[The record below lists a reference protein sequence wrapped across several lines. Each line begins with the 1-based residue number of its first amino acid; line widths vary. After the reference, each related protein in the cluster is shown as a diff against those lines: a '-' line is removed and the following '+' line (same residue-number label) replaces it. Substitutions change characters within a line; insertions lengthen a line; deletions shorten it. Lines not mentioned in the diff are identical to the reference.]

1 MKKKILSAIVAIS
14 AVTALVPATS
24 AFAADV
30 YTVNVHYDR
39 SDTTGWDVWKW
50 DADDTGSAVSFSN
63 GVATWTT
70 TDTETSK
77 FIVRKSDW
85 SDREDSAENP
95 YDGSFGGDRSI
106 DFSKAV
112 GTVVDVYVAVGS
124 TENTYKSSAP
134 TEPAT
139 SEPTTSTP
147 ATSTP
152 ATSTPAT
159 STPATSTPATS
170 ATTTEPN
177 TETGVEGVAAV
188 LGVAVVA
195 AGAMIVAKKRK

>member
-39 SDTTGWDVWKW
+39 SDITGWDVWKW
-50 DADDTGSAVSFSN
+50 DEDDTGSAVEFSN

-85 SDREDSAENP
+85 TEREDSAENP
-95 YDGSFGGDRSI
+95 FDGTMGGDRSI

-112 GTVVDVYVAVGS
+112 DGVVDVYVAVGS
-124 TENTYKSSAP
+124 TENTYKSINKPAP
-134 TEPAT
+134 D
-139 SEPTTSTP
+139 
-147 ATSTP
+147 
-152 ATSTPAT
+152 
-159 STPATSTPATS
+159 
-170 ATTTEPN
+170 TTTGNESSGTTTGNESSGTTTGNETSGTTTGNEPN
-177 TETGVEGVAAV
+177 SDTGVEGVAAV
-188 LGVAVVA
+188 LGVAFVA

>member
-39 SDTTGWDVWKW
+39 SDITGWDVWKW
-50 DADDTGSAVSFSN
+50 DEDDTGSAVEFSN

-85 SDREDSAENP
+85 TEREDSAENP
-95 YDGSFGGDRSI
+95 FDGTMGGDRSI

-112 GTVVDVYVAVGS
+112 DGVVDVYVAVGS
-124 TENTYKSSAP
+124 TENTYKSSTKPAP
-134 TEPAT
+134 D
-139 SEPTTSTP
+139 
-147 ATSTP
+147 
-152 ATSTPAT
+152 
-159 STPATSTPATS
+159 
-170 ATTTEPN
+170 TTTGNESSGTTTGNESSGTTTGNETSGTTTGNEPN
-177 TETGVEGVAAV
+177 SDTGVEGVAAV
-188 LGVAVVA
+188 LGVAFVA